1 MTENNIDQL
10 VNNRNFKNIYSMD
23 LTNRTSLNREIPNC
37 GSFSDTNDEITAVKS
52 LIHTKPQIDQL
63 YNLLDTE
70 ELEQVKTTNKNYK
83 PLKVKV
89 KVNTIINRK
98 WGSLKHIESIDKE
111 KYSIVY
117 NDINKPAFS
126 RDIIYIFINSLC
138 PEYSAYDNEFI
149 KKNIIEFKK
158 NLAFNIDARNIF
170 GTFNYRGIISKT
182 KLQNYLISS
191 SQYDE
196 ISTNIL
202 ADILSDFYGINIV
215 FVVNYLITKNSHY
228 NPNNLV
234 LLLVY
239 KNGKFSSISNNY
251 TCCLFPHEFLE
262 LVIANFS
269 EIKETNPVNKLGA
282 ISNYKVTDLYKLANL
297 LDIEI
302 NQVKEGKEK
311 RKNKTDLYKEIK
323 ETIVN

>member
-10 VNNRNFKNIYSMD
+10 VNNRNFKNIYSMN
-23 LTNRTSLNREIPNC
+23 LTSRTSLNRELPNC
-37 GSFSDTNDEITAVKS
+37 GSFSDTNEEITFVKS
-52 LIHTKPQIDQL
+52 LIYTKPQINQL
-63 YNLLDTE
+63 YDLLNTE
-70 ELEQVKTTNKNYK
+70 EQVQIKKTPNNKTGK
-83 PLKVKV
+83 SV
-89 KVNTIINRK
+89 KVNTIVNRK
-98 WGSLKHIESIDKE
+98 WDALKHIENIDKE
-111 KYSIVY
+111 KYTIVY

-158 NLAFNIDARNIF
+158 NLAFNIDARDIF

-196 ISTNIL
+196 ISTIIL

-234 LLLVY
+234 LILVY

-251 TCCLFPHEFLE
+251 RCNLFPHEFLE
-262 LVIANFS
+262 LVITKFS

-282 ISNYKVTDLYKLANL
+282 ISNYKVTDLHKLANL
-297 LDIEI
+297 LDIQI
-302 NQVKEGKEK
+302 NQVIEGKEK

-323 ETIVN
+323 EILVN